1 MMNKKAQMVRSF
13 VAIDL
18 PDSFKEILHR
28 NGEQLRRQVSGDSVR
43 WARIEGIH
51 LTLQFLGN
59 VAQSDLLQIE
69 AALTQVGQRHAPF
82 TFTVGGVGCFPNLRK
97 PRVIWI
103 GVQEETGAL
112 ATLQRDV
119 EKSLVPLGFKPEKR
133 AFHPHLT
140 LGRIRREVR
149 SADQRRLG
157 EIIASIDVGEL
168 GHIHVKSF
176 RLMRSDLRP
185 SGAVYTPLALFE
197 LSLDREG
204 P

>member
-28 NGEQLRRQVSGDSVR
+28 TSEQLRRQVSGDSVR

-59 VAQSDLLQIE
+59 VAQSDLPQIE
-69 AALTQVGQRHAPF
+69 AALIQVGQRHAPF

-112 ATLQRDV
+112 AALQRDV

-140 LGRIRREVR
+140 LGRTRRHVR

-185 SGAVYTPLALFE
+185 SGAVYTLLALFE
-197 LSLDREG
+197 LSLDQEG
-204 P
+204 S